1 MHALNVQQAC
11 WAVKLSRATYY
22 YQSKAKDDQ
31 AIIERIQTHI
41 TQNPRHGFDKLYDT
55 LHLTGVPPCG
65 KTRLRRVYGQLK
77 LNLPGRGKRRLP
89 KRIATPLA
97 VPAALQCRMVSRFHE

>member
-55 LHLTGVPPCG
+55 LPLTGAPPCG
-65 KTRLRRVYGQLK
+65 KTHARRCQVFDYYIALFFFNSPYSPFILK
-77 LNLPGRGKRRLP
+77 NIIVKDTYTCAKVG
-89 KRIATPLA
+89 
-97 VPAALQCRMVSRFHE
+97 